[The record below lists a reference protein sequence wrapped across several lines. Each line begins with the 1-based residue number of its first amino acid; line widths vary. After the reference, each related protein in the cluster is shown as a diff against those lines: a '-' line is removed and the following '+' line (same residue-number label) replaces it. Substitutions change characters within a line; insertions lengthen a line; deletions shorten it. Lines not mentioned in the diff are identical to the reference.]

1 MHSYLW
7 RRHFQAYNDREWYIT
22 GLASLI
28 VTIFGLMGNMTTC
41 LVFIQQKMMDAF
53 NQLLIALASIDILFL
68 LFSSITSITITMQYD
83 PGYEPGTYITLHT
96 YAVTN
101 LSWTITQKMLYVCR
115 DFYFFCEIMPSS

>member
-83 PGYEPGTYITLHT
+83 PGYEPGTYIRSNQSFTDHYTKNVYITT
-96 YAVTN
+96 YV
-101 LSWTITQKMLYVCR
+101 
-115 DFYFFCEIMPSS
+115 EIFISFAK